1 MPQESVYE
9 NCNGQSLTT
18 STSPCLDS
26 STLDNNSSRIISPD
40 QVIIRKKTSPSI
52 DDRNNHASVGLR
64 QSKYR
69 QTNGNH
75 SNKSKDEN

>member
-1 MPQESVYE
+1 LAQVSIYE
-9 NCNGQSLTT
+9 NCNAQSLTT
-18 STSPCLDS
+18 SPSPCLDS

-40 QVIIRKKTSPSI
+40 QVIIRKKTSSAN
-52 DDRNNHASVGLR
+52 DDRSNHSSVGLR

-75 SNKSKDEN
+75 HNKSKDEN